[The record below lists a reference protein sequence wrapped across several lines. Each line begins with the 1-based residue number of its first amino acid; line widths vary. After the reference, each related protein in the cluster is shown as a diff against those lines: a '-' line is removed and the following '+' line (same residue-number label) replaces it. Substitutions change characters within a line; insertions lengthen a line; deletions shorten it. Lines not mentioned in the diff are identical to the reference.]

1 MDEISIKL
9 PAKPEFMSVAR
20 LTTAGLANR
29 LGFSIDDIED
39 LKVAVSEA
47 GNYLISQYSD
57 ITFLN
62 INYLIESD
70 SRINV
75 YITAPGASV
84 VSERENKE
92 SELSLFIIESV
103 TDQLKKEVDQGIIT
117 GFSILKSGGGSRKN
131 E

>member
-1 MDEISIKL
+1 M
-9 PAKPEFMSVAR
+9 
-20 LTTAGLANR
+20 
-29 LGFSIDDIED
+29 
-39 LKVAVSEA
+39 KVAVSEA

>member
-29 LGFSIDDIED
+29 LGFSIDEIED

-47 GNYLISQYSD
+47 GNYLINQFTD
-57 ITFLN
+57 ITILK
-62 INYLIESD
+62 INYLIEAD
-70 SRINV
+70 GQIHV
-75 YITAPGASV
+75 HITAPGASIV
-84 VSERENKE
+84 NVPDSKEN
-92 SELSLFIIESV
+92 ELSLFIIESV
-103 TDQLKKEVDQGIIT
+103 TDQLKKEVDKDIIK
-117 GFSILKSGGGSRKN
+117 GFSILKTGGGSRKN